1 MPIQFLSIAIRT
13 SILGIYVGS
22 LRSSDPTHGPQVILM
37 SLQSVTQE
45 KYLEKGKWDAFSKG
59 SLRPKPCRARAN
71 FFLKK
76 KRWFDI
82 AGTPPVIWYG
92 TVKNLGVANLTITAV
107 SKVQISRNRTVP
119 LCRASIEYHSA
130 PSGDSNRE
138 IFSFGDQHLMALK
151 QLQETYI
158 FHHFS

>member
-107 SKVQISRNRTVP
+107 SKVQISQTALCHCAAQALNIIP
-119 LCRASIEYHSA
+119 LQAATPIAKFSHSA
-130 PSGDSNRE
+130 TSIWWP
-138 IFSFGDQHLMALK
+138 
-151 QLQETYI
+151 
-158 FHHFS
+158 